1 MCVYCQKTI
10 YVVRDVWNDVLMTA
24 YFHNEPTK
32 NKKQIILKD
41 DIENLFSQHEI
52 ILEFNDNLNREN
64 LFKLIKEENKRVGG
78 YNLGIR
84 LELLK

>member
-1 MCVYCQKTI
+1 MCVYCQKTT

-24 YFHNEPTK
+24 YFHNQP

-52 ILEFNDNLNREN
+52 ILEFNSNLNRVN
-64 LFKLIKEENKRVGG
+64 LFKAIKEENKRVMP

-84 LELLK
+84 LELLKT